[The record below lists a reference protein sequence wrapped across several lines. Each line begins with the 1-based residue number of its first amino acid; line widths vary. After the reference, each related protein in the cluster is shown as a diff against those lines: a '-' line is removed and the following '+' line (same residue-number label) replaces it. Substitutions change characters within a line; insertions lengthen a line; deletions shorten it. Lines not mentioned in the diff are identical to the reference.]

1 MNASLHT
8 DLYKNGFP
16 IACAV
21 CFRQYGSYDVLVQHI
36 SLHHPLHSTEPVTH
50 LKYRI
55 RNERLPTF
63 YDIFSTDQYA
73 KDRIRNPCYPF
84 TDYAELQWARWMN
97 EQMNSPTID
106 KFLKVDWVRR
116 HMPSFHSCRTL
127 QSWIKTQPPG
137 PVWQTATIKLEG
149 YTPIAHF
156 GEPKVIFRDPLE
168 CVKFLYRHP
177 LFGAFAS
184 MGPEVVHTRMG
195 QRVIT
200 DFSTATLAWN
210 MQSKLPT
217 GAEVVSLHLGS
228 DKLAVTSHFGD
239 YEMHPLLLTLAGLP
253 ATIRS
258 RFSNDAWMCVAYLPV
273 PKFAVHTTYQGI
285 LANRILH
292 KAMDLVTANLKIVA
306 RFGHSMA
313 DPYGNVR
320 LVFTPVVALSGDLVE
335 HLSMAAVSSSVSPIT
350 LATSS
355 QFGDGRVYARCTKA
369 HTLNLIY
376 AASKVVDVWQLHD
389 FQREC
394 KKVGLN
400 GVHLPWWRDYLL
412 ADPSLFSIAVG
423 THELDR
429 RFASRHKHLGYAAL
443 RRVSEVKQM
452 TGRMQR
458 EIMRTIIVAIEGAV
472 SPGFMCA
479 MRAILDFLLAAQSPR
494 HTHHLRT
501 FHDHK
506 KAIMTAG
513 GPKLEIL
520 SNFVPIILSHGAL
533 PQWSCDSVEHLLHTE
548 IKKPY
553 RLYTNNRR
561 ANFGEQCTR
570 HRDRV
575 EKMRNLEL
583 YALFTIYGAEMSD
596 FELQDAASSG
606 LAHTLLEQ
614 KSPGTG
620 TQRCIR
626 ASRTTRNLFAT
637 GSFGVRIGSNV
648 AFYLNR
654 RPSATYAID
663 EVADAYNIADFRA
676 ALADYMGHLNLDARK
691 GKPHR
696 PRLESAYYQDVGLYH
711 VCVWETYRIQVPSAY
726 NGAARPQT
734 LRAIPPSAKYSFG
747 ILRADGKLRRAGPL
761 IAQVRVVFEVVPRE
775 GHVLPARL
783 RVPLCYIQDFEFA
796 DVNALG
802 DPKKAANILMYRLK
816 RRCYL
821 DAGGAVQRGG
831 EVVPLT
837 A

>member
-1 MNASLHT
+1 
-8 DLYKNGFP
+8 
-16 IACAV
+16 
-21 CFRQYGSYDVLVQHI
+21 
-36 SLHHPLHSTEPVTH
+36 
-50 LKYRI
+50 
-55 RNERLPTF
+55 
-63 YDIFSTDQYA
+63 
-73 KDRIRNPCYPF
+73 
-84 TDYAELQWARWMN
+84 
-97 EQMNSPTID
+97 
-106 KFLKVDWVRR
+106 
-116 HMPSFHSCRTL
+116 
-127 QSWIKTQPPG
+127 
-137 PVWQTATIKLEG
+137 
-149 YTPIAHF
+149 
-156 GEPKVIFRDPLE
+156 
-168 CVKFLYRHP
+168 
-177 LFGAFAS
+177 
-184 MGPEVVHTRMG
+184 
-195 QRVIT
+195 
-200 DFSTATLAWN
+200 
-210 MQSKLPT
+210 
-217 GAEVVSLHLGS
+217 
-228 DKLAVTSHFGD
+228 
-239 YEMHPLLLTLAGLP
+239 MHPLLLTLAGLP

-355 QFGDGRVYARCTKA
+355 QFGDGRVYARRTKA

-412 ADPSLFSIAVG
+412 ADPSLFSVSDILHFNYKFFFDYLLPACQIAVG

-494 HTHHLRT
+494 HTSSSLAKMTTDLRT

-513 GPKLEIL
+513 GFGALAAAHCQRSPKLEIL

-553 RLYTNNRR
+553 TLYTNNRR

-711 VCVWETYRIQVPSAY
+711 VCVWETYRIQVPSAC

-747 ILRADGKLRRAGPL
+747 MCDPVIVDSLRADGKLRRAG
-761 IAQVRVVFEVVPRE
+761 
-775 GHVLPARL
+775 
-783 RVPLCYIQDFEFA
+783 
-796 DVNALG
+796 
-802 DPKKAANILMYRLK
+802 K
-816 RRCYL
+816 
-821 DAGGAVQRGG
+821 
-831 EVVPLT
+831 
-837 A
+837 